1 MPIYEF
7 FCADCRK
14 KVEVFRRTAGTE
26 TPMRC
31 PACGGS
37 DLSRLI
43 SRFAVHRSISEFAGT
58 EDDSYIEGLESG
70 DPRAMAAWARRMG
83 EESGEGADP
92 QLNDLVSRMEAGEMP
107 DDGFDGDDEDGF

>member
-7 FCADCRK
+7 FCAGCRK
-14 KVEVFRRTAGTE
+14 KVEIFRRSVAAD
-26 TPMRC
+26 TPILC

-43 SRFAVHRSISEFAGT
+43 SRFAVHRSFSEFAGA
-58 EDDSYIEGLESG
+58 EDESYIEGLESG
-70 DPRAMAAWARRMG
+70 DPQAMAAWARRMG

-92 QLNDLVSRMEAGEMP
+92 QFNAMVSQMEAGQMP
-107 DDGFDGDDEDGF
+107 DDGFGGEDEDGF